1 MAAECPLPSDVY
13 VDALESHLLLS
24 CLAHLRRQSDGGS
37 LLPSLS
43 LHSRNDLVQEARE
56 LLDPDSYQAYLQYSL
71 GLSRALPSYP
81 GSALPAPT
89 PLKGDGYSRAE
100 ILAHDLLAWGQCSLW
115 EAVRQVV
122 GHLCFEKPRH
132 KNMSDQPG
140 AHSFTIGIFARP
152 QLVGLCKAT
161 LQHANT
167 SKLLCHFVAHLCS
180 SFRWTTLAI
189 HLNYS
194 APVHRD
200 FANSADQSLLALL
213 REAYGLRT
221 QRAGTFRRP
230 HKACDRAATIS
241 YKISTSSFRQV
252 QRGTLRRIGNCMIPT
267 LWLPTQFA
275 PGTSLRPRCRG
286 FSRKWATSSQSTR
299 PLLMP
304 RRAYC
309 PQYCLIHSPDDVR
322 STPFVCWV

>member
-1 MAAECPLPSDVY
+1 MPCAPSKTIRWRKFTAQPES
-13 VDALESHLLLS
+13 ALQK
-24 CLAHLRRQSDGGS
+24 RPGS
-37 LLPSLS
+37 
-43 LHSRNDLVQEARE
+43 RGKG
-56 LLDPDSYQAYLQYSL
+56 YQAYLQYSL

-241 YKISTSSFRQV
+241 YKIRHHLSGKCSVARYAGLETV
-252 QRGTLRRIGNCMIPT
+252 
-267 LWLPTQFA
+267 
-275 PGTSLRPRCRG
+275 
-286 FSRKWATSSQSTR
+286 
-299 PLLMP
+299 
-304 RRAYC
+304 
-309 PQYCLIHSPDDVR
+309 
-322 STPFVCWV
+322 